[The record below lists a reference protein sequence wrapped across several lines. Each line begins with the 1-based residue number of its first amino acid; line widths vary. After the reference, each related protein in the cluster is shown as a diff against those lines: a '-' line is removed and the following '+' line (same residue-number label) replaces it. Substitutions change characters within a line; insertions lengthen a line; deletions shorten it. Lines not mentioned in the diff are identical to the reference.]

1 MKKDGQAR
9 KFSKGVALVTGSR
22 RGIGLGIAV
31 ALAQEGFNIALNATS
46 QPETSAQAVSAV
58 NTHGV
63 EVEYVQADISSNDD
77 RQRLIDAIKHRFG
90 RLDILVNNAGVA
102 PLVRDDILKASEES
116 FDRLISINLKG
127 PYFLTQLAANWMVEQ
142 KAAHPQR
149 DYKIIN
155 ISSISAY
162 TASPLRGDYCISKA
176 GISMMTKLFAARL
189 AEYGFGVYEIQP
201 GIIETDMTAGVT
213 ERYDQMIAGGLTPIP
228 RWGKPED
235 VARAVVAIAR
245 NSFPFSTGDVFNVDG
260 GFHLKIL

>member
-1 MKKDGQAR
+1 MTNESNTQN
-9 KFSKGVALVTGSR
+9 FSECVALVTGSR
-22 RGIGLGIAV
+22 RGIGFGIALE
-31 ALAQEGFNIALNATS
+31 LAKDGFNIALNGTS
-46 QPETSAQAVSAV
+46 KPAASKNARDVINAHNVD
-58 NTHGV
+58 
-63 EVEYVQADISSNDD
+63 VEYIQADISSNEE
-77 RQRLIDAIKHRFG
+77 RRRLIDEIKRRFG

-116 FDRLISINLKG
+116 FDRLMSINLKG
-127 PYFLTQLAANWMVEQ
+127 PYFLTQLAANWMVQQ
-142 KAAHPQR
+142 KTAHPQR

-176 GISMMTKLFAARL
+176 GMSMMTKLFAARL

-201 GIIETDMTAGVT
+201 GIIETDMTAGAKT
-213 ERYDQMIAGGLTPIP
+213 RYDQLIAEGLTPIR

-235 VARAVVAIAR
+235 IGRAVAAIAK
-245 NSFPFSTGDVFNVDG
+245 NLFSFSTGEVFNVDG